1 METCNRISLQHVHI
15 LQGAA
20 LYRELGEECIRCQ
33 MKRKRFIEVSMGPV
47 SQNQLAIAPPMWTAQ
62 LDLFGPCYVYVPGYE
77 RQTRAHKA
85 LATEVH
91 VMVFACPAT
100 RLINLQVIEGK
111 NSSCILDGITRMSCE
126 IGVPKYLLIDS
137 DDAIK
142 KALRELEVD
151 VKDLEFKLHKEKGIV
166 FDVCP
171 VAGHNAHGQVERVI
185 RSVQESLNDCGVRNL
200 KLHAT
205 GLQTFLKLV
214 ENTYNNAPLG
224 FSHGRD
230 VDNGSILKTIS
241 PNMLRVGRNNERALE
256 GNFRFP
262 TGGSEMIEKVDKL
275 YKAWYMLWKD
285 AVVPKLIRQPKW
297 FKTDKHL
304 KPGDL
309 VYFEKETGKVN
320 GVWIVGR
327 VDQVVRSSDGLI
339 RKPVVAYR
347 NSRETFNRLTSR
359 AVRTLVKLFS
369 VDEGCV
375 QDDLAILQK
384 RIDRIKQNSVDV
396 TQTDVNLHGHRLEE
410 VHLGIEYSNV
420 YEVLQNSE
428 GSSMK
433 LRCLSLQLLSEIDLK
448 PKFRCF
454 DRCCCLSHCL
464 VRNHHTYPWKKAKQF
479 TNPFISTVIEEQKDY
494 EVLEEWN
501 VIGNGN
507 DAEAEDYCNAMEEES
522 ITKLLMSITPNLH
535 NV

>member
-1 METCNRISLQHVHI
+1 
-15 LQGAA
+15 
-20 LYRELGEECIRCQ
+20 
-33 MKRKRFIEVSMGPV
+33 
-47 SQNQLAIAPPMWTAQ
+47 
-62 LDLFGPCYVYVPGYE
+62 
-77 RQTRAHKA
+77 
-85 LATEVH
+85 
-91 VMVFACPAT
+91 
-100 RLINLQVIEGK
+100 
-111 NSSCILDGITRMSCE
+111 
-126 IGVPKYLLIDS
+126 
-137 DDAIK
+137 
-142 KALRELEVD
+142 
-151 VKDLEFKLHKEKGIV
+151 
-166 FDVCP
+166 
-171 VAGHNAHGQVERVI
+171 
-185 RSVQESLNDCGVRNL
+185 
-200 KLHAT
+200 
-205 GLQTFLKLV
+205 
-214 ENTYNNAPLG
+214 
-224 FSHGRD
+224 
-230 VDNGSILKTIS
+230 
-241 PNMLRVGRNNERALE
+241 
-256 GNFRFP
+256 
-262 TGGSEMIEKVDKL
+262 MIEKVDKL

-309 VYFEKETGKVN
+309 VYFEKETGKVD
-320 GVWIVGR
+320 GMWIVGR

-339 RKPVVAYR
+339 REAVVAYR
-347 NSRETFNRLTSR
+347 NSKETFNRLTSR

-396 TQTDVNLHGHRLEE
+396 TQTDVNLHGHRSEE

-428 GSSMK
+428 GSSMQ

-464 VRNHHTYPWKKAKQF
+464 VRSHHTYPWKKAKQF
-479 TNPFISTVIEEQKDY
+479 TNPFIGTVIEEQKDY
-494 EVLEEWN
+494 EVSEEWN
-501 VIGNGN
+501 VIGNGI
-507 DAEAEDYCNAMEEES
+507 DAEAKDYCNAMEEES